1 MGGRNIKVASSVRF
15 FAVLAGREHND
26 ADAVGIPGSL
36 LAGILGSLN
45 GKGGAQPFHA
55 AEFPLLPALDRACRA
70 AHQRGANDAM
80 YSITESTNA
89 VTSLNCLESLGVVE
103 SRTPLAGR

>member
-26 ADAVGIPGSL
+26 ADAVGIPVSL

-45 GKGGAQPFHA
+45 VKAERSRSTLPNSHSSQPSTGLAVLHISGA
-55 AEFPLLPALDRACRA
+55 RTTRC
-70 AHQRGANDAM
+70 
-80 YSITESTNA
+80 
-89 VTSLNCLESLGVVE
+89 
-103 SRTPLAGR
+103 TPLRSRPML